1 MFKLIYFGLMFVLG
15 LGFALACIADFLNGR
30 RPLRAEILG
39 AAGIT
44 LGLLAAWL
52 SMMVLFGVIK

>member
-15 LGFALACIADFLNGR
+15 VGMALSCTADFINGR
-30 RPLRAEILG
+30 RPLKDEILG

-44 LGLLAAWL
+44 FGLLAAWL
-52 SMMVLFGVIK
+52 SMMVLFGVVR